1 MHVSESSG
9 DFVGRLWTVSDGNQP
24 TRSSLLSTNS
34 SVWAPCNCVPFLKTN
49 ATVNRHKE
57 ATYFIYVS
65 KVWWKEDR
73 KEGVGHITLSA
84 GWYHSILADQFSQT
98 EGDEKGASAR
108 RRGETRGGEGW
119 KEELK
124 WWSYWFVKEIQ
135 HCVFCLNVHINLS
148 CQGWAGAHWHLATQ
162 MRIVDFLLGF
172 AARTLSHQ
180 HLAETGVRA
189 LVCFV
194 ACPACEVH
202 NQLQQT

>member
-34 SVWAPCNCVPFLKTN
+34 SMWAPCNCIPFLKTN

-108 RRGETRGGEGW
+108 RRGGTRGVERRAEMVVVLICQRNTALRVLL
-119 KEELK
+119 KRPHKPEL
-124 WWSYWFVKEIQ
+124 SGVGGHTLTFGHTDED
-135 HCVFCLNVHINLS
+135 C
-148 CQGWAGAHWHLATQ
+148 
-162 MRIVDFLLGF
+162 GF
-172 AARTLSHQ
+172 SAWLRRTH
-180 HLAETGVRA
+180 T
-189 LVCFV
+189 
-194 ACPACEVH
+194 
-202 NQLQQT
+202 